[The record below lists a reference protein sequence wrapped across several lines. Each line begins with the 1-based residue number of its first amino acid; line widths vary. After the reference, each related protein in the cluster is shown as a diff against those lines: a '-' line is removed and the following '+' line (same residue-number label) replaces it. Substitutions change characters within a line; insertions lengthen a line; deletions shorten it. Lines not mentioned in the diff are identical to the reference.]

1 MVFTD
6 NPPVDLKRS
15 IKYTS
20 N

>member
-15 IKYTS
+15 IKYTC